1 MRSISACAESHVS
14 PFLLTAKLQ
23 VVPILPRR
31 SETCIF
37 LSEIRRTSFHSRSNS
52 MARVRLKVAPQE
64 AEEAPQWEAFWEE
77 HAQSALKG
85 QMEGNDETGIAGTKS
100 LGMSLRQG

>member
-1 MRSISACAESHVS
+1 
-14 PFLLTAKLQ
+14 
-23 VVPILPRR
+23 
-31 SETCIF
+31 
-37 LSEIRRTSFHSRSNS
+37 

>member
-1 MRSISACAESHVS
+1 MLAHSSHSA
-14 PFLLTAKLQ
+14 T
-23 VVPILPRR
+23 PIGPKLPRR
-31 SETCIF
+31 LETCIF